1 MVTKVAKGP
10 SPKERLLAAVDELFY
25 NEGIH
30 TVGIDRVIEKAGVAK
45 GSLYYNFGG
54 KDDLIRAYLLGR
66 HTAWAARVDAGIAR
80 YEDPADKILSVFDT
94 LGVLFA
100 EPDYRGC
107 AFTNALAESQPDS
120 PERVAGKNFR
130 AWVHAIFTDLV
141 TLLDVPEPEA
151 LIGRLIVLYDGA
163 NGTAQLDG
171 TSEPARLARSMAEL
185 LISDAKSRQYG
196 SRRPND

>member
-1 MVTKVAKGP
+1 MPTKTAKGP
-10 SPKERLLAAVDELFY
+10 SPRERLLAAVDELFY

-45 GSLYYNFGG
+45 GSLYYNFSG

-66 HTAWAARVDAGIAR
+66 HTKWAARVDEGIAL
-80 YEDPADKILSVFDT
+80 YGDPKDKILSVFDT
-94 LGVLFA
+94 LETLFS

-130 AWVHAIFTDLV
+130 EWIHSLFADLV
-141 TLLDVPEPEA
+141 GQLDIEDPHA
-151 LIGRLIVLYDGA
+151 LTTRLIVLYDGA

-171 TSEPARLARSMAEL
+171 SSEPARLARSMAEL
-185 LISDAKSRQYG
+185 LVDASVRA
-196 SRRPND
+196 RVTA